1 MKVMDQMMSQMMEG
15 ERMMMGPMGQPMMKS
30 GK

>member
-1 MKVMDQMMSQMMEG
+1 MDPMMSQMMEG
-15 ERMMMGPMGQPMMKS
+15 ERMMMGPMREGQPMMKG